1 MLSVRGILAGFA
13 ARPLKWK
20 VENDEMRSWR
30 IVSSAV
36 VVAAALCGQAVA
48 GPFVVFPQAGQL
60 VSPDGRFVL
69 RNVDREAPASDFVG
83 TFHALWLTELATGRS
98 RKLCDYIGPAAV
110 AWSRSDFLVVT
121 QYLSRRTSRALVFS
135 VAEPDNPV
143 VLDQPTLT
151 RLVPA
156 EPRPSLRDNNHIFIE
171 ASRLEEDILYL
182 HVWGYGQH
190 DAGGFRWHCEYAL
203 QEDTVSCKAEP
214 KLH

>member
-1 MLSVRGILAGFA
+1 MLSVSGVLAEFA

-20 VENDEMRSWR
+20 VENDEVRPGR
-30 IVSSAV
+30 IVFCAV
-36 VVAAALCGQAVA
+36 LVAAALCGEAAA

-60 VSPDGRFVL
+60 VSPDRRFVV
-69 RNVDREAPASDFVG
+69 RNVDREAPPSDFVG

-135 VAEPDNPV
+135 VAEPGDPV
-143 VLDQPTLT
+143 VVDQPTLT
-151 RLVPA
+151 RLVPV
-156 EPRPSLRDNNHIFIE
+156 ELRPSLRDNNHVFIE

-182 HVWGYGQH
+182 RVWGYGQH

-203 QEDTVSCKAEP
+203 QEGTVSCEADP
-214 KLH
+214 KPH